1 VDIFAVTATDLYRLT
16 DTAGYN
22 NNITSSFGSSLL
34 SAGTNYAFRGID
46 VAPIPEPS
54 TWAMLVGGLAA
65 LILLRRRRPNVE

>member
-34 SAGTNYAFRGID
+34 SAGTNYAFPR
-46 VAPIPEPS
+46 
-54 TWAMLVGGLAA
+54 
-65 LILLRRRRPNVE
+65 N